1 MKFSV
6 SGVVANARRLWSY
19 LSPLNI
25 SLHAAHA
32 CYFLVLSVFP
42 ALVLF
47 LSLLRYSGLQAD
59 ALAELLEGIVPE
71 ALMPSTR
78 RLILSTYRNTSG
90 TVISV
95 SAITALWSAGR
106 GMYGLLTGLNAVY
119 GVKESRGY
127 IYTRWLGVVY
137 TFAFFLVLLL
147 TLGLHVFGT
156 ELTRTWQSDFLVGL
170 QNMRFFV
177 LFLVQTL
184 LFLAMYTVLPN
195 RKLRVR
201 DTLPGALLGSIGWL
215 VFSDLFSIYVEH
227 FSHYANIYGSVYA
240 VALSLLWLYFCIS
253 ILFYGGVLN
262 HYLTRSV
269 K

>member
-1 MKFSV
+1 MKFSFRH
-6 SGVVANARRLWSY
+6 SVAKARSLWNY

-59 ALAELLEGIVPE
+59 ALSELLQGIVPE

-90 TVISV
+90 AVVSV
-95 SAITALWSAGR
+95 SAIGALWSAGR

-119 GVKESRGY
+119 RVRETRGY
-127 IYTRWLGVVY
+127 FYTRWLGVVY

-147 TLGLHVFGT
+147 TLLLHVFGT
-156 ELTRTWQSDFLVGL
+156 ELTRAWQTDFLVGL

-195 RKLRVR
+195 RPIRYR
-201 DTLPGALLGSIGWL
+201 DSLPGALLGSIGWL

-227 FSHYANIYGSVYA
+227 FPSYANVYGSVYA
-240 VALSLLWLYFCIS
+240 VALSLLWLYFCIC

-262 HYLTRSV
+262 HYLTEPV